1 MSVRVVLGE
10 ESYLVREGVERVIAA
25 APDLELAGSCGDMA
39 VLRELIEALSPDVVV
54 TDIRMSSSESD
65 DGIALAAELR
75 RTHPGTALVVL
86 SRHSS
91 SSSANALFADGAGG
105 RAYVLQ
111 ERISD
116 GAELARIVRAVAAGG
131 TYLDPGLIEVV
142 FADPEAVQT
151 ERLRRLTPREN
162 EVLALVAAG
171 DTNVVISKKLGI
183 GKRGVERHLRSIF
196 DKLELNDP
204 ETVSRRVAAA
214 LVYHETR

>member
-25 APDLELAGSCGDMA
+25 APDLELAGSCGDLT

-54 TDIRMSSSESD
+54 TDIRMSSSEPD
-65 DGIALAAELR
+65 EGVAMAADLR
-75 RTHPGTALVVL
+75 RTHPNVAVVVL
-86 SRHSS
+86 SRHAS

-105 RAYVLQ
+105 RAYVLE
-111 ERISD
+111 ERIAD

-142 FADPEAVQT
+142 FADADGGKT

-162 EVLALVAAG
+162 EVLELVAAG
-171 DTNVVISKKLGI
+171 DTNAVISEKLGI
-183 GKRGVERHLRSIF
+183 GKRGVERHLSSIF
-196 DKLELNDP
+196 GKLELNDP
-204 ETVSRRVAAA
+204 ETVSRRVVAA
-214 LVYHETR
+214 LAYRESR